1 MDKECLEC
9 GMMNSIPVFDITDW
23 NINERCLKCD
33 AVLILQSDGS
43 THTCDIAHGN
53 ETVDQ
58 ALAKLHQHLNFAINN
73 YTRRVRLIVGGGLIK
88 EEVQGLLYF
97 YQQQGYIVSYAVDSR
112 NAGTIN
118 VNIRPS

>member
-1 MDKECLEC
+1 MNKECLAC

-23 NINERCLKCD
+23 NESDRCLKCD
-33 AVLILQSDGS
+33 AVLIRQSDGS
-43 THTCDIAHGN
+43 THTCDIAHN
-53 ETVDQ
+53 HETVDQ
-58 ALAKLHQHLNFAINN
+58 ALAKLHQQLNFAINN
-73 YTRRVRLIVGGGLIK
+73 YTQRLRLIVGGGRIN

-118 VNIRPS
+118 IIIRP

>member
-1 MDKECLEC
+1 MNKECLAC
-9 GMMNSIPVFDITDW
+9 GMINSIPVFDITDW
-23 NINERCLKCD
+23 NKKDRCLKCD
-33 AVLILQSDGS
+33 DALILQSDGS

-58 ALAKLHQHLNFAINN
+58 AMSKLHLHLNHAINN
-73 YTRRVRLIVGGGLIK
+73 YTHRVRLIVGGGLIK
-88 EEVQGLLYF
+88 EEVLGLLYF

-118 VNIRPS
+118 VNIRP